1 MYIQANSVYVKMC
14 HYMLASYLCP
24 NYFQLQQAMKI
35 QTTGSSILV
44 QVDLSGRYYIIILD
58 ETEFFVSPLGFFLG
72 GRWSGRLVYF
82 LFLPLLLKLRN
93 CYWFS
98 LCLLNL
104 LRNIVCIY

>member
-44 QVDLSGRYYIIILD
+44 QVDLSGRYYD
-58 ETEFFVSPLGFFLG
+58 PMARGEGCRPLG
-72 GRWSGRLVYF
+72 RVRAPQSGQAGLQAGYV
-82 LFLPLLLKLRN
+82 
-93 CYWFS
+93 
-98 LCLLNL
+98 
-104 LRNIVCIY
+104 V